1 MASCV
6 TRAPNPRPRQSW
18 HILRQQN
25 TISLHRSTMETR
37 KPPSWSRNPI
47 DPSGLDRPP
56 TISCYMHCM
65 RPDAIWIFSS
75 GTQRFPFS
83 RIYTL
88 VLRCLREGYCFYKTC
103 FLFLSLPSWWASVDG
118 CRYTS
123 GAIMMMMSSET
134 CAHAFGVFLLV
145 DRDFRTAAQ
154 GVLLYN
160 SPLLTAYTPFVST
173 EGLDI
178 QQRPP

>member
-83 RIYTL
+83 RIYTFGF
-88 VLRCLREGYCFYKTC
+88 VVPSGGV
-103 FLFLSLPSWWASVDG
+103 LFLQNMFSFSFFAFLVGVGRWVPLYQRCNNDDDVFRNMCPRFWCLLAGRSRLPHRSAGRVALQLP
-118 CRYTS
+118 TLPVP
-123 GAIMMMMSSET
+123 
-134 CAHAFGVFLLV
+134 HF
-145 DRDFRTAAQ
+145 
-154 GVLLYN
+154 
-160 SPLLTAYTPFVST
+160 
-173 EGLDI
+173 
-178 QQRPP
+178 